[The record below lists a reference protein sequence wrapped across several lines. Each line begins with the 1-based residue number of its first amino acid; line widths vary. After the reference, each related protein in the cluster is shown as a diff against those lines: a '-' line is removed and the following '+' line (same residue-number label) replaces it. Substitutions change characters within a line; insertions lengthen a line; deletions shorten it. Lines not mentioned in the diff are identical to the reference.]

1 MPPPFR
7 PAALRG
13 QVFRGCDAV
22 STGLRTPERLRSRA
36 WRRLYRGIYAD
47 AALPDTHGVR
57 IAGAALLLPATAAFS
72 GRSAAY
78 LLGAKTL
85 VDAGAPVE
93 VTVLAA
99 DRFGPVAGLRIR
111 VAPLPESDV
120 RTVGR
125 HPCTRPL
132 RTAVDLARFD
142 PIPESVVALDVLL
155 AHGLVHPRDVADA
168 VRAMP
173 SGRGTRRARTA
184 VDLADE
190 RAESPPESRLRVL
203 LRLAGSDPQPQYV
216 VRDAGG
222 RQLARVDLAFPE
234 QRVAI
239 EYDGAWHGAPGQL
252 AKDRRRLNRLV
263 QEGWRVLHLTAADL
277 HDPAAVVAAV
287 RRLSVSRRN
296 GQAVR
301 RRAGSTRG
309 RRSRRPCRRRGGSGC
324 SRGCWPGGR
333 RCSSTSP

>member
-1 MPPPFR
+1 V
-7 PAALRG
+7 A
-13 QVFRGCDAV
+13 
-22 STGLRTPERLRSRA
+22 SGLLTPERLRSRA
-36 WRRLYRGIYAD
+36 WRRLYRGVYAD

-57 IAGAALLLPATAAFS
+57 IAGAALLLPRTAAFA

-78 LLGAKTL
+78 LLGAETL
-85 VDAGAPVE
+85 VGTATPVE
-93 VTVLAA
+93 VAVPAA

-111 VAPLPESDV
+111 FATLQQGDV

-132 RTAVDLARFD
+132 RTAVDIARFD
-142 PIPESVVALDVLL
+142 PFPESVVALDVLL
-155 AHGLVHPRDVADA
+155 ARGLVRAGELEDA
-168 VRAMP
+168 VRSLPA
-173 SGRGTRRARTA
+173 GRGTRRARTA

-203 LRLAGSDPQPQYV
+203 LRLAGLDPQPQFV
-216 VRDAGG
+216 VRDADG

-277 HDPAAVVAAV
+277 HDPAAALTAV
-287 RRLSVSRRN
+287 RRLLASHEI
-296 GQAVR
+296 GEF
-301 RRAGSTRG
+301 GL
-309 RRSRRPCRRRGGSGC
+309 
-324 SRGCWPGGR
+324 
-333 RCSSTSP
+333 